1 MAEELKSLLERI
13 QKDGVEK
20 AQAEAQALI
29 AKAKEEAAEIH
40 KSAQNEAASI
50 LRKAEEDAKAFDV
63 RSRKSIEQAARDIV
77 IAVGQSI
84 DATLATLVQHKV
96 DHAMSDD
103 TLRQMLL
110 EVVKAYFDK
119 DGETRI
125 EVMLAPEQKERLTE
139 FFVQDLAE
147 QMAQGLEIKADDGVL
162 SGFRVSQVKDHVE
175 HDLTGEAITQALCTL
190 LRPHVAEIVR
200 SAVVPQEG

>member
-1 MAEELKSLLERI
+1 
-13 QKDGVEK
+13 
-20 AQAEAQALI
+20 
-29 AKAKEEAAEIH
+29 
-40 KSAQNEAASI
+40 
-50 LRKAEEDAKAFDV
+50 
-63 RSRKSIEQAARDIV
+63 
-77 IAVGQSI
+77 
-84 DATLATLVQHKV
+84 
-96 DHAMSDD
+96 MSDD